1 MRRTPRSKPPPPE
14 TPAPPTPPPSAS
26 ISPPTASSS
35 SAPLSL
41 ADWIRQAGPADLSDL
56 QTLIEQSSP
65 ARENSSPT
73 IVRTLAQVAEFFSLE
88 LQTVKQ
94 WRSSG
99 CPGIEGAYD
108 VREIAR
114 WRMAKMRPDP
124 KADPTEKNKLELEQL
139 DLANSRLRIKLRKES
154 GELVSRQA
162 AKSAIRQMF
171 AKLKS
176 QLEPLA
182 ELLAPLIPNELR
194 ADFRRDC
201 GERVR
206 ILLQQIA
213 NFRFERDVSM
223 AETVETDD
231 EEAENAA

>member
-1 MRRTPRSKPPPPE
+1 MPRTPRSKPPPRE
-14 TPAPPTPPPSAS
+14 TPAPPTPQPSAS
-26 ISPPTASSS
+26 ISPPTASSC

-41 ADWIRQAGPADLSDL
+41 PDWIRQAGPAELADL
-56 QTLIEQSSP
+56 QTLIDQSAP
-65 ARENSSPT
+65 PSSPT
-73 IVRTLAQVAEFFSLE
+73 IVRTLAQVADWFSLE

-114 WRMAKMRPDP
+114 WRMGKMRPDT

-139 DLANSRLRIKLRKES
+139 DLANSRLRIKLRKEA

-182 ELLAPLIPNELR
+182 ELLAPLLPNELR

-213 NFRFERDVSM
+213 NFRFERDVTG
-223 AETVETDD
+223 AETPEEEPD
-231 EEAENAA
+231 E